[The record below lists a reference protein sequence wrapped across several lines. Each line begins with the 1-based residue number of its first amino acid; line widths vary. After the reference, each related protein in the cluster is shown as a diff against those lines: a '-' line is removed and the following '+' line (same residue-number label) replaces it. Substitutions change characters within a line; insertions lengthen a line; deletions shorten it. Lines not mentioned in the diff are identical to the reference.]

1 MAEPGSVLENVE
13 TMIEIWDSISGIGQ
27 ALIVIGGILLL
38 GSMAE
43 DENFASADIPTIGQI
58 EASGKRLKA
67 LEAQLE
73 MLHSGGPGAS
83 DSLQWEPQTR
93 ETMKRIEKYRHEL
106 FAPGALEEIDRA
118 LKDAAGFRAD
128 GFHQAAA
135 DTLYQAWQL
144 ARITE
149 QRVLEGEKAW
159 EEASVDYLTRF
170 GCLQKLLQAMP
181 NMPVEFTTDQGKETL
196 TMDADFWSEGRV
208 TALQEGLPEQELP
221 RDLTLEQVHQR
232 SGLINERTS
241 ALSEAAHGAVEA
253 FMASQQR
260 MDVCDAVYTAFADR
274 GWILDEEGENGFEKE
289 DSRRDISL
297 SLRSAA
303 DDRLV
308 FTFSGAGR
316 ISMKAQFQGV
326 QNRGL
331 KDHLERILR
340 QALTENGMSLSEQ
353 TTGA

>member
-1 MAEPGSVLENVE
+1 MAEPGSVLGNVE
-13 TMIEIWDSISGIGQ
+13 TMIEIWDSIPGIGQ
-27 ALIVIGGILLL
+27 ALIVIGGIMLL
-38 GSMAE
+38 GSMGTGG
-43 DENFASADIPTIGQI
+43 DSDFADIPTNEQI
-58 EASGKRLKA
+58 EASGMRLRE

-73 MLHSGGPGAS
+73 ALHSGGPAAAG
-83 DSLQWEPQTR
+83 SLQWESQTR
-93 ETMKRIEKYRHEL
+93 ETMERIEKYRHEL
-106 FAPGALEEIDRA
+106 FAPGALEEIDRT

-128 GFHQAAA
+128 GFYQAAA

-159 EEASVDYLTRF
+159 EEASVDYLTRY

-181 NMPVEFTTDQGKETL
+181 NMPVEFTTDQGRETL

-208 TALQEGLPEQELP
+208 AALQEGLPEQELP
-221 RDLTLEQVHQR
+221 RDLTLEQVQQR
-232 SGLINERTS
+232 SGLINERTG

-274 GWILDEEGENGFEKE
+274 GWILDEDGENGFEKE

-316 ISMKAQFQGV
+316 ISMKPQFRSV

-331 KDHLERILR
+331 KAHLEQILR
-340 QALTENGMSLSEQ
+340 QVLAENGFSLSEQ
-353 TTGA
+353 TAGA